1 MAFRSVPYNR
11 GKWNRDSLCLRCR
24 IIAVP
29 DVYCLGCPLPRR
41 EQRSVIRVVEK
52 TQFAFSKNYLQE
64 RWSVRRKRRTE
75 LSPEVH
81 RPPKHPLARDN
92 LPSRVPPK
100 KNPMKSSAK
109 MKGRPCVR
117 STFANPSPRQMVV
130 EKFPDVVL
138 EIHKARISNL

>member
-41 EQRSVIRVVEK
+41 EQRSVIRVAEK
-52 TQFAFSKNYLQE
+52 TQ
-64 RWSVRRKRRTE
+64 TE
-75 LSPEVH
+75 LSPEA
-81 RPPKHPLARDN
+81 PKRPLARDN
-92 LPSRVPPK
+92 LLPRVPPK

-130 EKFPDVVL
+130 EKFSDVAL

>member
-1 MAFRSVPYNR
+1 MPQVQNYSRTGCILSRLSASAKGTKERHS
-11 GKWNRDSLCLRCR
+11 RCR
-24 IIAVP
+24 EDAV
-29 DVYCLGCPLPRR
+29 CLF
-41 EQRSVIRVVEK
+41 EK
-52 TQFAFSKNYLQE
+52 LSPGE
-64 RWSVRRKRRTE
+64 MERTE
-75 LSPEVH
+75 LSSEVH